1 MRAGIRYGVSVLVLA
16 LAGCASRD
24 NAPAADAGIAQRI
37 EVAGKALVYTAEAA
51 TLDLTDAQG
60 QVRGHVF
67 YMAYRVPGRGKR
79 PVTFLWNG
87 GPGANSTL
95 LHFEAFG
102 PKRLEAGGLVDNAQ
116 TLLADSDLVFV
127 DPVGT
132 GFSRPATPA
141 DGARFYSTLGDI
153 AAVADFV
160 QAWTRRHG
168 DAGALYLAGE
178 SYGVWRAGGVAE
190 TLERRGQPVAG
201 VILISGGIP
210 VGPVL
215 SKELTTA
222 LKLPGRAA
230 AAQVHGRLPA
240 SLGAGGPQAAA
251 DATRIWAEQI
261 YAPALARLGELDAP
275 RKVEL
280 AQDVA
285 RHLGLPVDQ
294 VDGASLTVSSRQ
306 FLNGLLPGRRLDTF
320 DMRISTPAGQAGGE
334 EQAGGPIMVHYLR
347 ETLGYRTD
355 LPYLGLEK
363 DTDAAATPVGEQW
376 DYNSGDTSPA
386 AFAAA
391 IAAARAGEGP
401 PGAEPWIRRAME
413 LDPHLR
419 VFVAAGLYDSLNS
432 CSANEMIKA
441 RLEPGLSARLSV
453 NCYGGGHMMYRDAEA
468 RVRLSA
474 DLGRFIAHQA
484 DGNQP

>member
-1 MRAGIRYGVSVLVLA
+1 MRAAVRNGIGVVALA
-16 LAGCASRD
+16 LAGCAAHD
-24 NAPAADAGIAQRI
+24 LAVAPPPGSAQRI
-37 EVAGKALVYTAEAA
+37 TLAGKPLRYVAEAA

-60 QVRGHVF
+60 VVRGHVF
-67 YMAYRVPGRGKR
+67 YVAYRVPGQGGR

-102 PKRLEAGGLVDNAQ
+102 PKRLEGGALVDNAQ

-132 GFSRPATPA
+132 GFSRPATA
-141 DGARFYSTLGDI
+141 QDGSRFYSTLGDQSSI
-153 AAVADFV
+153 TDFV
-160 QAWTRRHG
+160 QAWTQRHA
-168 DAGALYLAGE
+168 DVRTPVYLIGE
-178 SYGVWRAGGVAE
+178 SFGVWRAAGVAE
-190 TLERRGQPVAG
+190 ALEKRGRPVAG
-201 VILISGGIP
+201 VVLISGGIP

-215 SKELTTA
+215 PKELVTA

-240 SLGAGGPQAAA
+240 SLAGTSPSATAE
-251 DATRIWAEQI
+251 ATRVWAEQV
-261 YAPALARLGELDAP
+261 YAPALAHLGDLSAQQ
-275 RKVEL
+275 KAALV
-280 AQDVA
+280 QDVA
-285 RHLGLPVDQ
+285 HHMGVDPSL
-294 VDGASLTVSSRQ
+294 VDRTSLVVSSRQ
-306 FLNGLLPGRRLDTF
+306 FLNNLLPGRRLDTF
-320 DMRISTPAGQAGGE
+320 DMRISTTAGQAE
-334 EQAGGPIMVHYLR
+334 AAEPGGPVMVRYLR
-347 ETLGYRTD
+347 ETLGYHTD

-363 DTDAAATPVGEQW
+363 DTDPVAKPVGEQW

-391 IAAARAGEGP
+391 IAAAIAAARAGEGP

-413 LDPHLR
+413 MDGKLR
-419 VFVAAGLYDSLNS
+419 VFAAAGLYDSLNS
-432 CSANEMIKA
+432 CAANEILKA
-441 RLEPGLSARLSV
+441 KLEPGLSARLSV

-474 DLGRFIAHQA
+474 DLGRFIAR
-484 DGNQP
+484 QP

>member
-1 MRAGIRYGVSVLVLA
+1 MRAAIRNGISAVALA
-16 LAGCASRD
+16 LAGCAAHD
-24 NAPAADAGIAQRI
+24 PAMAPPSGVAQQI
-37 EVAGKALVYTAEAA
+37 TLAGKPLRYVAEAA

-60 QVRGHVF
+60 VVRGHIF
-67 YMAYRVPGRGKR
+67 YVAYHVPGQGGR

-102 PKRLEAGGLVDNAQ
+102 PKRLEGGALVDNAQ

-132 GFSRPATPA
+132 GFSRPATA
-141 DGARFYSTLGDI
+141 QDGLRFYSTLGDQSSI
-153 AAVADFV
+153 TDFV
-160 QAWTRRHG
+160 QAWTQRHA
-168 DAGALYLAGE
+168 DARTPVYLIGE
-178 SYGVWRAGGVAE
+178 SFGVWRAAGVAE
-190 TLERRGQPVAG
+190 ALEKRGRPVAG
-201 VILISGGIP
+201 VVLISGGIP

-215 SKELTTA
+215 PKELVTA

-240 SLGAGGPQAAA
+240 SLAGTSPSATA
-251 DATRIWAEQI
+251 DATRAWAEQV
-261 YAPALARLGELDAP
+261 YAPALAHLGDLSAQQ
-275 RKVEL
+275 KAAL

-285 RHLGLPVDQ
+285 HHMGVDPSL
-294 VDGASLTVSSRQ
+294 VDRTSLTVSSRQ
-306 FLNGLLPGRRLDTF
+306 FLNNLLPGRRLDTF
-320 DMRISTPAGQAGGE
+320 DMRISTPLNPGAGQVDAE
-334 EQAGGPIMVHYLR
+334 EPGAAVMVRYLR

-363 DTDAAATPVGEQW
+363 DTDPGAKPVGEQW

-391 IAAARAGEGP
+391 IAVARAGEGP

-413 LDPHLR
+413 MDGKLR
-419 VFVAAGLYDSLNS
+419 VFAAAGLYDSLNS
-432 CSANEMIKA
+432 CAANEILKA
-441 RLEPGLSARLSV
+441 KLEPGLSARLSV

-474 DLGRFIAHQA
+474 DLGRFITR
-484 DGNQP
+484 QP